1 MSLKQEAV
9 KGVVWSAAQKWGIR
23 AITFLV
29 TLILARLLLPE
40 SFGLVAYAT
49 VFFNLAGI
57 IVDQGFSDAIVQF
70 PKIERE
76 HLDTAF
82 WISILTGTT
91 LTLASI
97 FAASWIA
104 ALFHE
109 PRLGPIIKWLS
120 PSFVLG
126 ALSTVQSSILRRKL
140 AFRSL
145 TIRTLISTTVSSVV
159 AVGMAFLGYGVWSLV
174 AKALVGGV
182 VSVITLWQVSD
193 WRPSFHIS
201 PKHFKELF
209 SFGSNIVGGNLVDF
223 LSTNADNF
231 LIGYSLGTVALGYY
245 SLAYNL
251 LITLTDLL
259 VTVPN
264 VVSFPIFSRIQND
277 SDRLKSAFYEVTQLQ
292 SLLAF
297 PVFLGLFAVAPE
309 AVRVL
314 YSEKWIASTPVLQL
328 LMLTGIT
335 RSATYFYS
343 SIFRASGKPSWR
355 FGIYTL
361 TAVLNVVGF
370 LIVVRLGIVAVA
382 LSYVVVSYA
391 LMPLFFFLIQKIVPV
406 TLRSHLGQYAP
417 AFFSSLFMIAVV
429 LGLKH
434 FLGGNIPIS
443 IRLAILVITGG
454 GTYLLGIRL
463 IRPGLYVKMLELVKL
478 ALPKFP
484 ARQN

>member
-1 MSLKQEAV
+1 
-9 KGVVWSAAQKWGIR
+9 
-23 AITFLV
+23 
-29 TLILARLLLPE
+29 
-40 SFGLVAYAT
+40 
-49 VFFNLAGI
+49 
-57 IVDQGFSDAIVQF
+57 
-70 PKIERE
+70 
-76 HLDTAF
+76 
-82 WISILTGTT
+82 
-91 LTLASI
+91 
-97 FAASWIA
+97 
-104 ALFHE
+104 
-109 PRLGPIIKWLS
+109 
-120 PSFVLG
+120 
-126 ALSTVQSSILRRKL
+126 
-140 AFRSL
+140 
-145 TIRTLISTTVSSVV
+145 
-159 AVGMAFLGYGVWSLV
+159 VWSLV

-201 PKHFKELF
+201 LKHFKELF

-264 VVSFPIFSRIQND
+264 IVSFPIFSRIQND
-277 SDRLKSAFYEVTQLQ
+277 LDRLKSAFYEVTQLQ

-391 LMPLFFFLIQKIVPV
+391 LMPLFFYLIQKIVPV
-406 TLRSHLGQYAP
+406 TLRSHLSQYAP

-434 FLGGNIPIS
+434 FLGGNIPTS
-443 IRLAILVITGG
+443 IRLAILVIAGG

-463 IRPGLYVKMLELVKL
+463 IRPGLYAKMLELVKL
-478 ALPKFP
+478 AIPKIR